1 MGASIDSN
9 KCTSADQDVVTE
21 TILSGLQAAV
31 TVNIPSFGTSGL
43 APYHVT
49 HVVTTLGT
57 TGDPI
62 YMAYTGYDS
71 SANTF
76 AVEFNTISNG
86 TMTSAIVKVIARWR
100 GHASGGIDDF
110 V

>member
-9 KCTSADQDVVTE
+9 KCISSDPEVVTE

-31 TVNIPSFGTSGL
+31 TVTVPSFGTSGL
-43 APYHVT
+43 APYQVMHM
-49 HVVTTLGT
+49 VTTLGT

-62 YMAYTGYDS
+62 YMAYTGYDAD
-71 SANTF
+71 ANTF
-76 AVEFNTISNG
+76 DIEFNTISNG
-86 TMTSAIVKVIARWR
+86 TLTNAIVTVIARWS
-100 GHASGGIDDF
+100 GNASGGIDDF